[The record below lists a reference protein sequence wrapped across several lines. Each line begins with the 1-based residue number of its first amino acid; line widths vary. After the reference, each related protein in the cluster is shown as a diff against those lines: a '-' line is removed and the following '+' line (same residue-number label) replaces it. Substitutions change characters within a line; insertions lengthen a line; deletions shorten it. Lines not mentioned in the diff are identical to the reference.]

1 MSIPKKHSR
10 RVVVDDVEYRWRVRG
25 RPTYDQALTTQP
37 LILAVE
43 QCGKPGSVL
52 VVELAQSHP
61 SNWMR
66 VAASGVT
73 PSVVA
78 HHIRMALRSGWRPA
92 CKGPQFLMDDRKPL
106 A

>member
-1 MSIPKKHSR
+1 MSIPKKNSR

-25 RPTYDQALTTQP
+25 RPTYDQALTAKP

-43 QCGKPGSVL
+43 QCGKRGSVL

-61 SNWMR
+61 SNWMK

-73 PSVVA
+73 PAVVA
-78 HHIRMALRSGWRPA
+78 DHIRTANFGRARRL
-92 CKGPQFLMDDRKPL
+92 
-106 A
+106 